1 MLECF
6 LDRIDLYKRDY
17 IYSVLLVYLYFTFL
31 FPKILHFI
39 NIKVD

>member
-17 IYSVLLVYLYFTFL
+17 
-31 FPKILHFI
+31 
-39 NIKVD
+39 NIKCYWFIYILLFYFQKYYTL